1 MLSAMIVSPSSG
13 GVGEA
18 SFWAH
23 DASPIEPAKAV
34 STVIT
39 ILRSLPQLKGVFE
52 LISFE
57 FSCVVS
63 LVFLFSH
70 R

>member
-1 MLSAMIVSPSSG
+1 MLSSMIVSPSSG

-23 DASPIEPAKAV
+23 EAMPKAPAKAV

-39 ILRSLPQLKGVFE
+39 ILRSFPKLKV
-52 LISFE
+52 L
-57 FSCVVS
+57 
-63 LVFLFSH
+63 LVCDILV
-70 R
+70 

>member
-1 MLSAMIVSPSSG
+1 MSAAPSPWERD
-13 GVGEA
+13 GVRPPVHEA
-18 SFWAH
+18 TPKA
-23 DASPIEPAKAV
+23 PAKAV
-34 STVIT
+34 STVMIT
-39 ILRSLPQLKGVFE
+39 LSNLLQLKVVFE